1 MTQGRMGEDFKTRNA
16 EPTVPTTIHGKNA
29 QRTRITRA
37 IKGEKQVKVGPGVSM
52 TPLNVGGLP
61 TNLLAQLQQLQHG
74 GAYIRGGLDSEEP
87 ETIKALR
94 PARPEIYLA
103 ARKAEIDTDFLQCR

>member
-1 MTQGRMGEDFKTRNA
+1 
-16 EPTVPTTIHGKNA
+16 
-29 QRTRITRA
+29 
-37 IKGEKQVKVGPGVSM
+37 M

-87 ETIKALR
+87 DERSKRLDQRGLKYILQQEKLKSTLISSSV
-94 PARPEIYLA
+94 ARILEM
-103 ARKAEIDTDFLQCR
+103 